1 MANSIPLTK
10 DQIIGSFRRDLLIL
24 SSQLNDLSR
33 SIFLVPPQSIGVYV
47 PPNTPYQ
54 KLRLNQQQY
63 KLLIA
68 RNTFNKMYTR
78 SVRPLMGQG
87 TPKDAKRFEPKF
99 VSPDQWIVNFY
110 QLNSEFPGKLD
121 LLNQQLTGTNKKT
134 PAQLAAYAADF
145 YNWFVF
151 FIFPWYQN
159 PQAPGP
165 TGPIYY

>member
-10 DQIIGSFRRDLLIL
+10 DQIIGSFKRDLIYLFQ
-24 SSQLNDLSR
+24 QLNDLSR
-33 SIFLVPPQSIGVYV
+33 SIFLVPPKYISGVYT
-47 PPNTPYQ
+47 PTQPYQ

-68 RNTFNKMYTR
+68 RNTFFKMYPR
-78 SVRPLMGQG
+78 SVGPLMGNV

-99 VSPDQWIVNFY
+99 VSPDQWLINFL

-134 PAQLAAYAADF
+134 PAQLVAYHDDF
-145 YNWFVF
+145 FNWFKNFVS
-151 FIFPWYQN
+151 PWYQN
-159 PQAPGP
+159 PLAPGP